1 VPSRIRSALGRV
13 ARSYVLFVVL
23 GLVVGLVVAPLA
35 FEATSD
41 PQPTV
46 AVVPLEGSID
56 GASAAAVA
64 SQLQRARQ
72 DGNVEAVVIVSN
84 SGGGTASGSETLY
97 LQAKRL
103 AETDKPVYAAVDA
116 SAASGAYYTIAPAD
130 RIYVK
135 PSSFVGSVG
144 VRAAIPPD
152 IEPNDVQGSTGPNKL
167 TGFDTREFYYL
178 LESNRRAFV
187 NAVYEH
193 RGDTISLSRAQLSE
207 AQVYSGGQAVNNG
220 LADAIGGRQTAVD
233 AAARAAGLD
242 SYRVRVFRASNQPT
256 TFVSRTNYL
265 ASTAPD
271 KRMVSMRRYTG
282 TRNGLPVLLMLSG
295 SSAGGDGRL
304 TTVRAADV
312 AGAVAPAER
321 DGTVNATAGGGEGA
335 GTGTGS
341 GTGTGAASGPTT
353 PSPTVSPRAT
363 GTGPRSATAPD
374 VAGGPTPPP
383 TAAGERGA
391 G

>member
-1 VPSRIRSALGRV
+1 VLSRIRSALGRV

-103 AETDKPVYAAVDA
+103 AESDKPVYAAVDA

-144 VRAAIPPD
+144 VRAAIPPN
-152 IEPNDVQGSTGPNKL
+152 IEPNDIQGSTGPNKL

-193 RGDTISLSRAQLSE
+193 RGENITLSRAQLSE

-242 SYRVRVFRASNQPT
+242 SYRVRVFRASNQPA
-256 TFVSRTNYL
+256 TFVSRTNFL

-295 SSAGGDGRL
+295 SAAGGDGRL
-304 TTVRAADV
+304 TTVRAADL
-312 AGAVAPAER
+312 AGEVGAAER
-321 DGTVNATAGGGEGA
+321 DETVNATAGDSAGA
-335 GTGTGS
+335 GTRSPAGTN
-341 GTGTGAASGPTT
+341 T

-363 GTGPRSATAPD
+363 GTDPGAVTAPD
-374 VAGGPTPPP
+374 AAGGPAPAPS
-383 TAAGERGA
+383 TAGRRRAG
-391 G
+391 